1 MLSVF
6 NKILPKLVFKIKID
20 TSYLILNIMDNLFNN
35 IFTCCNKSNKSK
47 IINDKSH
54 NINKSYNKNKLIR
67 RGIHSKFSN
76 IQENEVLLSNG
87 EEKVNN
93 EEEIVNKEEK
103 INKLSNEE
111 EIVKELSNEQEIVKE
126 LSNEQEIVNELIYKM
141 NIKTEKKKISI

>member
-1 MLSVF
+1 
-6 NKILPKLVFKIKID
+6 
-20 TSYLILNIMDNLFNN
+20 MDNLFNN

-111 EIVKELSNEQEIVKE
+111 EIVKELSNEQEIV
-126 LSNEQEIVNELIYKM
+126 NELIYKM